1 MRILAAVTE
10 GKGPLFDVCPL
21 QLDTP
26 RSGEVRVKIIATGI
40 CHTDLAVRDR
50 QISVAMPVVLGHEGA
65 GIVEQVGPGVS
76 HVQVGDKV
84 ILSLGFCGQCGHCA
98 SGLPTYCDEHF
109 DCNWKASRA
118 DGSVALH
125 DNGRPVHSH
134 FFGQSSFANYAVVSA
149 SSLVKVADDAPL
161 EFLGPFACGVMTG
174 AGAVV
179 NTLKPAP
186 GTAIAVFGMGAV
198 GLSAVMAAQVMGCTP
213 IIAIDTQASRLAV
226 AREMGATQL
235 IDASQSDAAQQ
246 IMALTGGRGVK
257 YAVECAGHVG
267 VMASAVSVLEEGGEA
282 VLTGVVAPGTQLSLD
297 VMQLIRGRVV
307 RGSIMGDAA
316 PSVFLP
322 RLVELFKQGRFPVD
336 KMIRFYDLEHINQA
350 VADIHSGETIKAVLR
365 MPH

>member
-1 MRILAAVTE
+1 MKILAAVTE
-10 GKGPLFDVCPL
+10 GKGPLFDLRHL

-26 RSGEVRVKIIATGI
+26 RGGEVRVKIIATGI
-40 CHTDLAVRDR
+40 CHTDLAVRDQ
-50 QISVAMPVVLGHEGA
+50 QIAVAMPVVLGHEGA
-65 GIVEQVGPGVS
+65 GIVEHVGPDVS

-84 ILSLGFCGQCGHCA
+84 ILSLGFCGQCRHCA

-109 DCNWKASRA
+109 DYNWKASRA
-118 DGSVALH
+118 DGSVSLH

-134 FFGQSSFANYAVVSA
+134 FFGQSSFASYAVVTA

-174 AGAVV
+174 AGAVM

-198 GLSAVMAAQVMGCTP
+198 GLSAVMAARAIGCNP
-213 IIAIDTQASRLAV
+213 IIAVDTQASRLAV
-226 AREMGATQL
+226 AQEMGATHL
-235 IDASQSDAAQQ
+235 IDASQGDSVQQ
-246 IMALTGGRGVK
+246 VMALTAGKGVK

-267 VMASAVSVLEEGGEA
+267 VMASAVNVLEEGGEV

-297 VMQLIRGRVV
+297 VMHLIRGRVV

-336 KMIRFYDLEHINQA
+336 KMIRFYDLAQINQA
-350 VADIHSGETIKAVLR
+350 IADIHSGETIKAVLR

>member
-1 MRILAAVTE
+1 MKILAAVTE
-10 GKGPLFDVCPL
+10 GKGAPFDVRPL
-21 QLDTP
+21 QLGIP
-26 RSGEVRVKIIATGI
+26 RNDEVRVKIIATGI
-40 CHTDLAVRDR
+40 CHTDLAVRDQ

-65 GIVEQVGPGVS
+65 GIVEYVGSSVS

-84 ILSLGFCGQCGHCA
+84 ILSLGFCGRCNHCV

-109 DCNWKASRA
+109 DYNWKASRA

-125 DNGRPVHSH
+125 NQGQAVHSH

-149 SSLVKVADDAPL
+149 SSLVKVAEDAPL

-174 AGAVV
+174 AGAVI
-179 NTLKPAP
+179 NTLKPSP

-198 GLSAVMAAQVMGCTP
+198 GLSAIMAARVMGCNP

-226 AREMGATQL
+226 AQEMGATHL
-235 IDASQSDAAQQ
+235 IDASQGDSTLQV
-246 IMALTGGRGVK
+246 MALTGGQGVK

-267 VMASAVSVLEEGGEA
+267 VMASAVNILAEGGEA
-282 VLTGVVAPGTQLSLD
+282 VLTGVVAPGTQLSLE

-322 RLVELFKQGRFPVD
+322 RLVDLFKQGRFPVD
-336 KMIRFYDLEHINQA
+336 KMVRFYDLEQINQA
-350 VADIHSGETIKAVLR
+350 IADIHSGDTIKAVLR